1 MMPPS
6 SVVIADLLYLPSIA
20 YFVFLKESKMLLINP
35 EDEYIRQ
42 TDRNRTKL
50 LLSNKVESLSV
61 PVIEGRKKKNFKE
74 VKIDYRQKWMPVHL
88 RGIQSA
94 YGKAPFFEYF
104 YSDLEEVYLQKKK
117 YLFDL
122 NWELL
127 TLCLKFLG
135 WNVKLVTVTGSEA
148 EEGILDI
155 RGLIDS
161 KRPYEEDTRYYPY
174 PYSQIFGADFV
185 PNLSIVD
192 LLFCEGPMANTIIGQ
207 SKKTY

>member
-1 MMPPS
+1 MMPLS

-20 YFVFLKESKMLLINP
+20 YFVFLKGSKRLLINP

-42 TDRNRTKL
+42 TDRNRTKI
-50 LLSNKVESLSV
+50 LLSNKVETLSV
-61 PVIEGRKKKNFKE
+61 PVIEGRKKKTYKE
-74 VKIDYRQKWMPVHL
+74 VKIDYRQKWMPDHL

-104 YSDLEEVYLQKKK
+104 YSDLEHVYLQKKK
-117 YLFDL
+117 YLFEL

-135 WNVKLVTVTGSEA
+135 WNVNLVTATGSEA

-155 RGLIDS
+155 RGLINS
-161 KRPYEEDTRYYPY
+161 KRPYEDNNLYFPYPY
-174 PYSQIFGADFV
+174 PQIFGADFV

-192 LLFCEGPMANTIIGQ
+192 LLFCEGPMANTIIGH
-207 SKKTY
+207 SKKTN